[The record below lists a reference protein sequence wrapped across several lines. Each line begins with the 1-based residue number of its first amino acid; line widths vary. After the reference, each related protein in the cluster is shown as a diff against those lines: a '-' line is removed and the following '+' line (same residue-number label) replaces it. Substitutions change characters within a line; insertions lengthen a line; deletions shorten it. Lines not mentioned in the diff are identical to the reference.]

1 MPRYSGGGSC
11 TPATSP
17 LAAVKLEPDLSLD
30 LKPDLEAM
38 DQCPGIKVEAELELD
53 NLQNL
58 ISTCD
63 FSSVLEEDVLTATRG
78 WPADQDH
85 QPWKQEPAE
94 PLRWKEEECQPH
106 RRRQDPL
113 NSIRWK
119 EEIPEWKE
127 EPLDPSGWK
136 EGAGLASSLKAE
148 EESTPSPLDR
158 GISTPLT
165 QEEML
170 SVMKLEMS
178 FENSGSSFPVMSE
191 ETTMIWNCVVASCN
205 FQFLKSSMTSS
216 LLSEAVE
223 LCLKRNL
230 ILLQENPDFTSLAV
244 ETRTA
249 LYIQNMGSMCHVR
262 GLMQRSSASLNF
274 TCINKPNKLQISY
287 RDVKTGRTRLWKVGG
302 GGTSS
307 GPGVVEQESGLLAL
321 AESIWAL
328 NLERSSFLIL
338 LLIVLF
344 SSQGCDTDAS
354 HVIDR
359 LQNKYLALLYR

>member
-78 WPADQDH
+78 WSADQDH

-158 GISTPLT
+158 GISLVRAPLAFWSYVLT
-165 QEEML
+165 NGATAANDD
-170 SVMKLEMS
+170 SAANADS
-178 FENSGSSFPVMSE
+178 AANDDSHAPSSPTATNVLQHGLQ
-191 ETTMIWNCVVASCN
+191 TTNVPTNVYIICI
-205 FQFLKSSMTSS
+205 LT
-216 LLSEAVE
+216 
-223 LCLKRNL
+223 L
-230 ILLQENPDFTSLAV
+230 I
-244 ETRTA
+244 
-249 LYIQNMGSMCHVR
+249 
-262 GLMQRSSASLNF
+262 
-274 TCINKPNKLQISY
+274 
-287 RDVKTGRTRLWKVGG
+287 
-302 GGTSS
+302 
-307 GPGVVEQESGLLAL
+307 
-321 AESIWAL
+321 
-328 NLERSSFLIL
+328 
-338 LLIVLF
+338 
-344 SSQGCDTDAS
+344 
-354 HVIDR
+354 
-359 LQNKYLALLYR
+359 